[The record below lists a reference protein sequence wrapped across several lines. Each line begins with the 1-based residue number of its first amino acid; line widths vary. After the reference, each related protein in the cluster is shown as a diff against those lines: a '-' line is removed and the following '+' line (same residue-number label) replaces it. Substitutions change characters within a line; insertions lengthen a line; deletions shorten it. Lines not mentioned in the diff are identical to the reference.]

1 MATNLDGPTRT
12 TLRLSSEGRTSGTN
26 DAPTW
31 RLARP
36 AIVYSALV
44 TGATIPNSMYS
55 IVAGANTLVT
65 SPGSVAIPP
74 GAYTPTTLAA
84 AAQTAL
90 QTLDPTYTV
99 SYSATT
105 LRFTIARPAAFTITW
120 TDASPYREMGFALTT
135 SLPPP
140 VVSTTSSAAVTG
152 SEPAAIILRST
163 ELASGS
169 FPVSVASVDNRDIA
183 RVPLQGALGVGA
195 SSYEVTTDY
204 ERLYYGSFGT
214 TLTEFTVTLWDA
226 ATGRQIALN
235 GAPWSLELALWTN
248 EGKVKF

>member
-12 TLRLSSEGRTSGTN
+12 TLRLSSAGRTSGTN

-31 RLARP
+31 RLSRP
-36 AIVYSALV
+36 AIVYAALV

-55 IVAGANTLVT
+55 IVAGSNRLNTSAGLAT
-65 SPGSVAIPP
+65 IPP

-90 QTLDPTYTV
+90 QALDPTFTV
-99 SYSATT
+99 TYSSTT
-105 LRFTIARPAAFTITW
+105 LFFTVARPVVFTIDW
-120 TDASPYREMGFALTT
+120 DALSPYREMGYALTIGA
-135 SLPPP
+135 PP
-140 VVSTTSSAAVTG
+140 VLTTHTGTAAVTG

-195 SSYEVTTDY
+195 SSYEITTDY

-226 ATGRQIALN
+226 VTGRQIALN
-235 GAPWSLELALWTN
+235 GAPWTLELALWTN
-248 EGKVKF
+248 EGKVKA